1 MFKNK
6 KVLIITF
13 IVIIVLAG
21 GGIYGYTAYAKSN
34 QTVEQTQ
41 TIQTAVA
48 RIGDLEIFASAAGS
62 VIPSAEL
69 SLGFDESGTV
79 SEILVTVGEKVT
91 AGQVLAR
98 LQTENSAEDLAAVVA
113 TAELNVLTAQQDLD
127 TIYANHQMEAA
138 QALKAVEDAQTA
150 LDTLGSSEDQI
161 ASAYVALLNAQD
173 AVVEAQK
180 DRTKLDYARADD
192 LSIQNAYTDYILA
205 KEVYKEAAKAFAE
218 VDHKATT
225 NPERV
230 RALQNLVAA
239 QTKMDLA
246 FANYN
251 YLIIPNSET
260 DIATADAD
268 LALAEANLA
277 DAQATYDKLVAGPT
291 PGETAIAQATLAAA
305 QATYDKIKDGPDS
318 LEVSIAEAKLTSAQ
332 ATLALAQEQQ
342 SVIELTAPIDATVT
356 DISASVGEKVGTT
369 GIITVADLAHPLLE
383 VYLDETD
390 LASVALGYEADI
402 VFDAYPDDTF
412 HGTVIE
418 ISPVLQSVGGVAAVK
433 TIVQLTDYAK
443 TTTLPSGLS
452 ASVDVVGGRATNAVL
467 IPVEALHEISAGEYS
482 VFVMENGE
490 PKLRFVEVG
499 IQDFTSAEIK
509 SGLSAGDVVTTGI
522 VETGQ

>member
-6 KVLIITF
+6 KVLAITL
-13 IVIIVLAG
+13 IVIIILAG
-21 GGIYGYTAYAKSN
+21 GGYYGYTAYAQSS
-34 QTVEQTQ
+34 QTVEQTE
-41 TIQTAVA
+41 TIQTTVA
-48 RIGDLEIFASAAGS
+48 YLGDLEIFASAAGE
-62 VIPSAEL
+62 VVPSSEL

-98 LQTENSAEDLAAVVA
+98 LQTDNSAEDLAAVVA
-113 TAELNVLTAQQDLD
+113 NAELDVLTAQQDLD

-138 QALKAVEDAQTA
+138 QALKAVEDAQTT
-150 LDTLGSSEDQI
+150 LDNLSASEDQI
-161 ASAYVALLNAQD
+161 ASAYVALLSAQD

-192 LSIQNAYTDYILA
+192 LTIQEAYTNYLLA
-205 KEVYKEAAKAFAE
+205 KESYKEAAKAFAE
-218 VDHKATT
+218 VEHKAIT

-230 RALQNLVAA
+230 RALQNLVSA
-239 QTKMDLA
+239 QDKMDLA

-277 DAQATYDKLVAGPT
+277 DAQTAYDKLVAGPT
-291 PGETAIAQATLAAA
+291 PGEVAIAEATLAAA
-305 QATYDKIKDGPDS
+305 QATYDKIKDAPDS
-318 LEVSIAEAKLTSAQ
+318 LEVAIAEAKLTSAQ
-332 ATLALAQEQQ
+332 ADLALAQEKQ
-342 SVIELTAPIDATVT
+342 SIIELTSPIDATVT
-356 DISASVGEKVGTT
+356 NIGASVGEKVGTT

-390 LASVALGYEADI
+390 LANVALGYEAEI

-412 HGTVIE
+412 HGTVVE
-418 ISPVLQSVGGVAAVK
+418 VSPVLESVGGVAAVK
-433 TIVQLTDYAK
+433 TVVQLTDYAK
-443 TTTLPSGLS
+443 TTTLPAGLS
-452 ASVDVVGGRATNAVL
+452 ASVDVIGGRATNAVL
-467 IPVEALHEISAGEYS
+467 IPVEALHQIGTDEYS

-490 PKLRFVEVG
+490 PKIRFVEVG
-499 IQDFTSAEIK
+499 IQDFTTAEIK